1 MKTITKMLS
10 TVAVA
15 GAMMSTVVGQTPAP
29 TPAPAPDAKKMAPDT
44 KQVADL
50 KKKLEDAGVSVNYV
64 ETQQK
69 GITLS
74 GYVDTSYTYQFAS
87 GNYGPNGISGVT
99 NVNQKNLLR
108 AYDNYNNNFN
118 VDAVKIA
125 LQKSL
130 SDKDEFTAGF
140 RIDTIYGSDAK
151 FITDKTFDT
160 NSLALEQA
168 YVNFRVPVGNGL
180 DFKLGKF
187 VALTGYEV
195 IESPANPNFS
205 RGLLFQ
211 NAIPSTHT
219 GLLGAYK
226 VNDAFDFQFGIVDGW
241 NNSQSTSPQE
251 IGLGQKTGFGKCFTG
266 QVALHA
272 PGKNADLYQSFV
284 YSPEGEPGVNAINGA
299 SGDVVVYDIYGNWK
313 PLFLKDQNWTL
324 GFNVDLGYDGNS
336 GVNQAAISSGST
348 LTSTTGAFGPG
359 AYGTTNINA
368 LESSS
373 NTWYGVALYSIYQF
387 KSDDW
392 KWLTL
397 AGRGEYLHCSG
408 AYIPKYGGAGFTA
421 TGAPIFNSNG
431 SGIVPYSSQDDYSY
445 TATASFAIWDNLLTR
460 VEYRF
465 DLLHGATTS
474 LPGSANEQHEIT
486 LNAVYSF

>member
-1 MKTITKMLS
+1 MKSIAKMLS

-15 GAMMSTVVGQTPAP
+15 GAVMSTVVGQTPTP
-29 TPAPAPDAKKMAPDT
+29 TPAPDAKKMAPDS

-87 GNYGPNGISGVT
+87 GNYGISG
-99 NVNQKNLLR
+99 NPNQKNLLR
-108 AYDNYNNNFN
+108 QFDTYNNNFN
-118 VDAVKIA
+118 VNAVKIA

-130 SDKDEFTAGF
+130 SDKNEFSAGF

-151 FITDKTFDT
+151 YLTDKTFDT

-180 DFKLGKF
+180 DFQFGKF
-187 VALTGYEV
+187 VTLLGYEV

-205 RGLLFQ
+205 RGLLFT
-211 NAIPSTHT
+211 NAIPLTHT
-219 GLLGAYK
+219 GLLASYK
-226 VNDAFDFQFGIVDGW
+226 FNDAIDVKAGIVDGW

-251 IGLGQKTGFGKCFTG
+251 IGLGQKTGFGKAITA
-266 QVALHA
+266 QINLHA
-272 PGKNADLYQSFV
+272 PGKNADLSQSV
-284 YSPEGEPGVNAINGA
+284 IYSPEGEPGVVNGA

-313 PLFLKDQNWTL
+313 PMFLKDQNWTL
-324 GFNVDLGYDGNS
+324 GFNLDLGYDGNS
-336 GVNQAAISSGST
+336 GVNQSAIGTST
-348 LTSTTGAFGPG
+348 LTTTAGTAFGPG
-359 AYGTTNINA
+359 AYGTTDLNA
-368 LESSS
+368 LTNSS
-373 NTWYGVALYSIYQF
+373 NTWYGLALYSIYQF

-397 AGRGEYLHCSG
+397 SGRAEYLHDSG
-408 AYIPKYGGAGFTA
+408 GYVPKYGGGGFTA
-421 TGAPIFNSNG
+421 AGAPIFNTNG
-431 SGIVPYSSQDDYSY
+431 TGITPFSSQDDFSY

-460 VEYRF
+460 VEYRY
-465 DLLHGATTS
+465 DHLHGATTS
-474 LPGSANEQHEIT
+474 APTGNGNDQHEIS